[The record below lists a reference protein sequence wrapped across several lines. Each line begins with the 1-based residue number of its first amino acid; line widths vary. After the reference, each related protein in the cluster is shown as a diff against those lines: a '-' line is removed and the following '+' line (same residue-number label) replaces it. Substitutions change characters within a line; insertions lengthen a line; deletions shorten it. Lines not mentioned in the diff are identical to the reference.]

1 MTVMLV
7 SFAHKIPLKH
17 FLHFSTFSLAEMA
30 VESSP
35 QGSNAN
41 NVLLGLNPALPNKF
55 IVEFGEGLDDIVNQ
69 DRWVEV
75 KFLGSCPSFFPRH
88 AKARP
93 EAAIHVPLAQ
103 PCLGHFPGH
112 IYACLEFTGFLG
124 PIYNCFTM
132 RSIVHLGSCFL
143 KKTKSPFQQQQVPAN
158 SIAFCHFEGIVFF
171 LEVFWVSACMTCC
184 RVAWRCP
191 FFVGSS

>member
-103 PCLGHFPGH
+103 PCLGQFPRH
-112 IYACLEFTGFLG
+112 IYACLDFTDFCFRVRGSLDGCWQLCLLFEYLYFCLLFG
-124 PIYNCFTM
+124 YKRRLARIFVEYILLANNTRSLIYARLDSSLRIN
-132 RSIVHLGSCFL
+132 RV
-143 KKTKSPFQQQQVPAN
+143 
-158 SIAFCHFEGIVFF
+158 
-171 LEVFWVSACMTCC
+171 VSWTSNDG
-184 RVAWRCP
+184 RTQ
-191 FFVGSS
+191 